1 MRPEYLSYVLPAH
14 RSDTFL
20 NPCLHQALGH
30 PALAPLYRKRKHR
43 WNVSQVNPFR
53 CLKGELPCSLVK
65 AQGTARRG
73 ARLLA
78 IYDLKAPHTST
89 ISSR

>member
-1 MRPEYLSYVLPAH
+1 MCAEYLTYVLPAH
-14 RSDTFL
+14 RSNALLDPRL
-20 NPCLHQALGH
+20 NQALGH
-30 PALAPLYRKRKHR
+30 PALAPLQCKSKHR
-43 WNVSQVNPFR
+43 GNVSRTNPLR
-53 CLKGELPCSLVK
+53 CLKGELPRGLVK

-73 ARLLA
+73 AWLLA

>member
-1 MRPEYLSYVLPAH
+1 MCAEYLTYVLPAH
-14 RSDTFL
+14 RRNALLDPRL
-20 NPCLHQALGH
+20 NQALGH

-43 WNVSQVNPFR
+43 WNVSRVNPFR